1 MVGLVT
7 GLIGMTLI
15 NPLSLLAGVLV
26 GRRAYREDMHARL
39 ARRQQEAK
47 LIVRRH
53 IDEVTFQVGKQLK
66 DRLRLVQRTARDH
79 FGSMAEELHRSLS
92 EALTTAKQ
100 AATTFTS
107 KRDARVSV
115 LQARIAQL
123 EQIRTRIPAIEPE
136 PAQALEHAPRPVGAL
151 VPSATAADGFGP
163 REYRR
168 AGS

>member
-1 MVGLVT
+1 
-7 GLIGMTLI
+7 
-15 NPLSLLAGVLV
+15 
-26 GRRAYREDMHARL
+26 

-107 KRDARVSV
+107 KRDARVST
-115 LQARIAQL
+115 LQARIVQL
-123 EQIRTRIPAIEPE
+123 EDLRSRIPALEPM
-136 PAQALEHAPRPVGAL
+136 PAQAVDRAPGPVGAL
-151 VPSATAADGFGP
+151 PSGTSG
-163 REYRR
+163 RS
-168 AGS
+168 GS